1 MTPQKIEPCP
11 VTLGVDRVTGCP
23 LWVRLL
29 AGITR
34 QMPRGRYVA
43 MHNVPENAPP
53 FWMRLDWG
61 GWFIC
66 DLKDIICREVCFTG
80 KYEPQETAIVD
91 QLLKP
96 GMTFVDVGANWG
108 YFSLLAAHKVG
119 PGGRVISL
127 EPDPRIFSSLSANI
141 ARNAMRRIAAL
152 PVAAAD
158 ARSML
163 TLAGYDDRHWNRGVS
178 RIATGRPSAGATF
191 AVQAVR
197 LDELLD
203 EQGIDRVDVLKMD
216 IEGAEDLALT
226 GMTAGLREQRYRK
239 VLLEVHPADLA
250 LRGRTSKDVLHLL
263 SGAGYRAFRID
274 DSNDATRKACYS
286 RRPEARAYLSPVR
299 QLKTTDDRSHFLWL
313 ARGEREL

>member
-1 MTPQKIEPCP
+1 
-11 VTLGVDRVTGCP
+11 
-23 LWVRLL
+23 
-29 AGITR
+29 
-34 QMPRGRYVA
+34 
-43 MHNVPENAPP
+43 MHNVPEYAPA
-53 FWMRLDWG
+53 FWMRLSWG

-96 GMTFVDVGANWG
+96 EMTFVDVGANWG
-108 YFSLLAAHKVG
+108 YFSLLAAHNVG
-119 PGGRVISL
+119 SRGRVISL
-127 EPDPRIFSSLSANI
+127 EPDPRMFSTLSANI
-141 ARNAMRRIAAL
+141 ARNAMSWIAAL

-163 TLAGYDDRHWNRGVS
+163 TLAACDDRHCNRAVS
-178 RIATGRPSAGATF
+178 KIAAGGPSTGAAF
-191 AVQAVR
+191 AVQAGR

-203 EQGIDRVDVLKMD
+203 EQGIDRVDVLRID
-216 IEGAEDLALT
+216 FEGAEDLALT
-226 GMTAGLREQRYRK
+226 GMAAGLREQRYRK

-250 LRGRTSKDVLHLL
+250 LRGCTSKDVLHLL

-274 DSNDATRKACYS
+274 DSNAATRRACYS
-286 RRPEARAYLSPVR
+286 RRPEARAYVSPFR
-299 QLKTTDDRSHFLWL
+299 QLTNTDVRSHFLWL